1 MLDRA
6 LVTLIALAAVAGGCG
21 GSDRSASPAPPP
33 PPLAQA
39 QTRSFHEKGFA
50 TAVPE
55 GWNQRKVVRAGDR
68 IWFLNSGP
76 GHADD
81 YGLAAPGEIGLTI
94 ARQKAVRGQSASE
107 ALATIAQTPEGA
119 LGVTRSEPIKP
130 APLDGAEA
138 ATTRFTYTLDG
149 TSYLQMNMVAI
160 YRGTLVFIEVDA
172 QPYDATGAERIMS
185 TVVGNW
191 RWKRPADSV
200 VS

>member
-1 MLDRA
+1 MLHRA
-6 LVTLIALAAVAGGCG
+6 LVTLTLLAVVASGCG
-21 GSDRSASPAPPP
+21 GSDRSPSPAPP

-39 QTRSFHEKGFA
+39 QTRSFHEKSFA

-55 GWNQRKVVRAGDR
+55 AWNQRKVARAGER

-94 ARQKAVRGQSASE
+94 ARQKAVPGQSAAE
-107 ALATIAQTPEGA
+107 AVATIAATPEGA
-119 LGVTRSEPIKP
+119 LGVARSKPIRT

-138 ATTRFTYTLDG
+138 ATTQFTYTYHG
-149 TSYLQMNMVAI
+149 IAYVQMNMVGI

-172 QPYDATGAERIMS
+172 QPYKATDAERIMS
-185 TVVGNW
+185 TVVRNW